1 MAWIPTREGKPGMWS
16 VGDPGTRKS
25 AMHSLSIY
33 TKCSTGAERNA
44 SFQMRA
50 PRFVEYF
57 KVRTTSLE
65 VKSQRRGPELAFDV
79 GVLGERRLRPSSRWS
94 PTPPAA
100 QLDRSAGSAVPV
112 SCKGSL
118 ELPGSRCCSTPGKRN
133 TFNIYPATHSTIK
146 KLITDSG
153 FALGSLNGISGCAQF
168 HPESITLPQADH
180 TISLTITG
188 EGFSY
193 IVPPPPGLQ
202 RF

>member
-1 MAWIPTREGKPGMWS
+1 MEFRYSMAWIPTREGKPGMWS

-94 PTPPAA
+94 PTPPTA
-100 QLDRSAGSAVPV
+100 QLDRSAGLVLCQCHARDPWSCPAADVVQLRV
-112 SCKGSL
+112 S
-118 ELPGSRCCSTPGKRN
+118 
-133 TFNIYPATHSTIK
+133 ATHST
-146 KLITDSG
+146 S
-153 FALGSLNGISGCAQF
+153 
-168 HPESITLPQADH
+168 TLRRIQP
-180 TISLTITG
+180 
-188 EGFSY
+188 
-193 IVPPPPGLQ
+193 
-202 RF
+202 